1 MAGLM
6 VATIS
11 MASPSVKRRKVTL
24 AGERRASTLNF
35 GRLFMLP
42 ITSGKKYDNNFGARS
57 RAPRLVIGQFHTS
70 LPTYVAEFRR

>member
-1 MAGLM
+1 
-6 VATIS
+6 
-11 MASPSVKRRKVTL
+11 
-24 AGERRASTLNF
+24 
-35 GRLFMLP
+35 MLP